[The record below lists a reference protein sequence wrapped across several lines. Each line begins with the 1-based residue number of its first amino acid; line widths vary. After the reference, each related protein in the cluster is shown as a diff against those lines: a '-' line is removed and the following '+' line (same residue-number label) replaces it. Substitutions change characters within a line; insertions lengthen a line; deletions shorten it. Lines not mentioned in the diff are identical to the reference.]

1 MEEWLELDIPK
12 LGYILEFSFP
22 QNDRMLVRTPDGMF
36 SIDLQ
41 DEPARVENVMSAEE
55 VEVLDNGDSW
65 GTEQSETLNF
75 EDEEWF
81 FLGSETTLEL
91 MTTISTGVRIEISND
106 RKHIMLINTANQK
119 TIQKIEFIPATEEDD
134 FSIAGFSLDEK
145 YLILCTND
153 LLRVFLRDELD

>member
-41 DEPARVENVMSAEE
+41 DEPARVDHVMSTEE

-65 GTEQSETLNF
+65 GTEYSETLNF
-75 EDEEWF
+75 DDEEWF
-81 FLGSETTLEL
+81 FLGSETTVEL

-153 LLRVFLRDELD
+153 LLRVFVRDELD